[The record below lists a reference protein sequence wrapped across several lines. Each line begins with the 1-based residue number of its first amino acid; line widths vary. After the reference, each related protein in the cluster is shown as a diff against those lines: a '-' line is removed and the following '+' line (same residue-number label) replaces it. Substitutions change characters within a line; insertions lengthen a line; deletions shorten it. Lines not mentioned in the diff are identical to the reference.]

1 MRLVRNGLCIA
12 VLAMGSASAADVK
25 TYFPAAGLGQFLV
38 ANFDLASVRSSFGPR
53 RKADQRT
60 LLSMGVMPTKVGAD
74 MAEFDGEDWYYGLRV
89 LRRADINGD
98 GIEDL
103 EVCFTD
109 RGKVGNYDSQQALLV
124 TRYSD
129 NSLAVALSFSVNGC
143 ETFAR

>member
-1 MRLVRNGLCIA
+1 MRLVRNCFCIA
-12 VLAMGSASAADVK
+12 VLAVGPASAADLK
-25 TYFPAAGLGQFLV
+25 TYFPAAGLGQFLA
-38 ANFDLASVRSSFGPR
+38 ANFDLATVRSSLNPR
-53 RKADQRT
+53 RNADQRT
-60 LLSMGVMPTKVGAD
+60 LLSMGVTPTKVGAD
-74 MAEFDGEDWYYGLRV
+74 MAEFDGETWYYSLRV
-89 LRRADINGD
+89 LRRADLNRD

-129 NSLAVALSFSVNGC
+129 KSLAVALSFSVDGC